1 MKKLDSLAVKDDFHV
16 GITLVFMK
24 SRKATA
30 HLQVR
35 HKGFGYLLMIV
46 KKISHSVHFEFFTP
60 VCCERNLLQWAREC
74 QRQRVFERFHR
85 VSGVCFIFCLMMTCL
100 SCHV

>member
-1 MKKLDSLAVKDDFHV
+1 MKKLDHLAVKDDFHV

-35 HKGFGYLLMIV
+35 HKGLGYLLMIV
-46 KKISHSVHFEFFTP
+46 KRI
-60 VCCERNLLQWAREC
+60 
-74 QRQRVFERFHR
+74 
-85 VSGVCFIFCLMMTCL
+85 
-100 SCHV
+100 